1 VINVTNLP
9 PLFDISR
16 ILPLLQAGSLI
27 LTPNNRLRSKILQAW
42 GNYQQAQAMS
52 VWETPRILVIEQW
65 FSSQWEQL
73 QAHGHPDSAQ
83 TILSSEQ
90 QRIIW
95 ESITADC
102 GLMQVD
108 AVAKQAANAFTTL
121 VRWNQSV
128 TPHSIDKD
136 INPQFSE
143 WIKRFQQ
150 RLSQLHYI
158 TAEDSYRIIGN
169 AFDKQQLKQEL
180 HIYLLGFDDLSP
192 LLQEQLDKACD
203 QLDLLPHSAYTPQTL
218 QRVECENSHLEMQTA
233 AQWARECIK
242 QQPLC
247 RVGIIVP
254 NLGQCRQ
261 QVEQAFSA
269 EFEAHSL
276 SPNTERYTLPFN
288 FSAGIP
294 LGDTPLIAATLQL
307 LKLQEQRGRHQEW
320 DVEFLTHCLLSP
332 FWGRYT
338 PEVQRRCALVN
349 KLQSLGTFTISGDTL
364 RYWAEKIDAKGY
376 RIKSGMTGNGPA
388 MTGNGSA
395 MTGNGSAMTG
405 NGPAMTGNGP
415 AMTGNGPA
423 MTGNGPAM
431 TENGPAMAENG
442 PAMTENG
449 PAMTDDNN
457 TPSFRR
463 TPESTTKQQGLFD
476 YLSQFH
482 QFSTHNTNKG
492 KHLPSRWVEIF
503 LQQLN
508 ILQWPGER
516 APDSQ
521 EYQQT
526 QLWYQLLETFA
537 SLDSVLNAIDSN
549 TALQQLQR
557 MANQLPFQAKVPDSP
572 IQILGVLEGAG
583 LHFTHCWVMGLHQ
596 KAWPPAPAPNSL
608 LPIRLQRDHN
618 MPHASSLRE
627 LAYAQSLTENYR
639 HCADTIIFSSP
650 THEDDSEQ
658 PLLVSQLIRHIPLID
673 ISVIDG
679 NTQATDGALANWY
692 QQLQQN
698 QSLDIIDCATAPAF
712 THNAL
717 PGGSGL
723 LKAQAENPFD
733 SFVKYRLGAP
743 LPIAPVNGFSHI
755 EKGNILHNSLAALW
769 QQLNSQENLLALSDD
784 ALAQLISEQVNIAI
798 SDVKRHK
805 PKHLSDTL
813 CQIES
818 ERQSQLLAQWFE
830 VEKQRPPFTVV
841 AMEEARTIHV
851 NGMHITIR
859 IDRVDQLPD
868 GRYLIID
875 YKTGQANINAWKS
888 QRPKEPQMPLY
899 AVTYS
904 EKTHKVKGISFA
916 QININ
921 DQTFKGIGDGDIATG
936 ITHIEKNK
944 MGLPSTWEST
954 LEHWQQIVD
963 QLLTEF
969 TQGDCAI
976 KYLDDTSKTYARDY
990 LRINRFHEKE
1000 SLQRIVDSSQ

>member
-9 PLFDISR
+9 PLFDIHR
-16 ILPLLQAGSLI
+16 ILPLIQAGSLI

-42 GNYQQAQAMS
+42 GDYQQAQAIS

-65 FSSQWEQL
+65 LSAQWEQL

-83 TILSSEQ
+83 NILSSEQ

-150 RLSQLHYI
+150 RLSHLHYI

-169 AFDKQQLKQEL
+169 AFDKQQLKQEPR
-180 HIYLLGFDDLSP
+180 IYLLGFDDLSP

-203 QLDLLPHSAYTPQTL
+203 QLDLLPHSSYAPQTL
-218 QRVECENSHLEMQTA
+218 QRVECENSQLEMQTA

-288 FSAGIP
+288 FSAGTP

-338 PEVQRRCALVN
+338 PEVQRRSALVN

-376 RIKSGMTGNGPA
+376 RIKSGMTGNGPD
-388 MTGNGSA
+388 
-395 MTGNGSAMTG
+395 
-405 NGPAMTGNGP
+405 
-415 AMTGNGPA
+415 
-423 MTGNGPAM
+423 
-431 TENGPAMAENG
+431 
-442 PAMTENG
+442 
-449 PAMTDDNN
+449 MTDDDN

-476 YLSQFH
+476 YLNQFH

-492 KHLPSRWVEIF
+492 KHLPSRWVEVF
-503 LQQLN
+503 LQQLA

-516 APDSQ
+516 TPDSQ

-596 KAWPPAPAPNSL
+596 KAWPPAPSPNSL

-658 PLLVSQLIRHIPLID
+658 PLLVSQLIRNIPLID

-679 NTQATDGALANWY
+679 NTQATDDALENWY

-723 LKAQAENPFD
+723 FKAQAENPFD

-818 ERQSQLLAQWFE
+818 ERQSQLLAQWFD

-851 NGMHITIR
+851 NGMNINIR

-904 EKTHKVKGISFA
+904 ENIHKVKGISFA

-976 KYLDDTSKTYARDY
+976 EYLDETSKTYARDY
-990 LRINRFHEKE
+990 LRINRFYEKE
-1000 SLQRIVDSSQ
+1000 SLQRIVDNSQ